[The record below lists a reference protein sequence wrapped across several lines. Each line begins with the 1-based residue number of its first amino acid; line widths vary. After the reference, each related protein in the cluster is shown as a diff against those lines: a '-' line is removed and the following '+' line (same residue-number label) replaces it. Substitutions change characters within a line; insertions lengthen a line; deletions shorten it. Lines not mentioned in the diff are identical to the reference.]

1 MFRLHADLTVKHK
14 RYIPPYIP
22 PTDKSL
28 EYDFQ
33 NFDANFLEM
42 DPALRA
48 EGASTSGDSETD
60 ATEKDGVIEA
70 DANAF
75 DGYLYKHH
83 DIVSVHEPDASE
95 MGGSHGESEQNTN
108 EVATGDT
115 EPSSPSNSDTS
126 TEMEDPVPDTT
137 VTPTPT
143 VEAATAMLQ
152 RIQALTNEAAA
163 SNVKTSRHSREIMN
177 RGSMDRLSMDRL
189 SRTMASE
196 DDDEWDIVEDNP
208 DAVATTGRDTLFA
221 RGVVDKYRLAV
232 LKRRESTVRRKPSVK
247 FKRSSP
253 SSSQVLGRAG
263 DEVPPL
269 PTTPRASGLKY
280 RLRNRMKTPRS
291 SSAQSPGATPQPS
304 MMKESGSNLTV
315 GPTGGPQRQPLALRS
330 ESTQSV
336 NSAWSTENGSDGAMS
351 LDSRLT
357 ARIHPEH
364 QGDVRRGS
372 AGV

>member
-42 DPALRA
+42 DPALKA
-48 EGASTSGDSETD
+48 EGASTPGDSESD
-60 ATEKDGVIEA
+60 DTEKDGVIEA

-95 MGGSHGESEQNTN
+95 PGGSHGESEQNTN
-108 EVATGDT
+108 GAAAGDT
-115 EPSSPSNSDTS
+115 EPSSPSTSDIS

-189 SRTMASE
+189 SRTSRT
-196 DDDEWDIVEDNP
+196 ILTRSP
-208 DAVATTGRDTLFA
+208 PTDATRSLPVAWLT
-221 RGVVDKYRLAV
+221 
-232 LKRRESTVRRKPSVK
+232 STV
-247 FKRSSP
+247 
-253 SSSQVLGRAG
+253 
-263 DEVPPL
+263 
-269 PTTPRASGLKY
+269 
-280 RLRNRMKTPRS
+280 
-291 SSAQSPGATPQPS
+291 
-304 MMKESGSNLTV
+304 
-315 GPTGGPQRQPLALRS
+315 
-330 ESTQSV
+330 
-336 NSAWSTENGSDGAMS
+336 
-351 LDSRLT
+351 
-357 ARIHPEH
+357 
-364 QGDVRRGS
+364 
-372 AGV
+372 